1 MLAYKPGL
9 FDFIL
14 RLYHARVCLS
24 KIHASVAA
32 SESTA
37 GKGEG
42 TGQKESPS
50 PAFLR
55 DLCLYVYKGLN
66 AQGMIAFESRLESSL
81 IGGIQAIVRQYLV
94 SFVKAF

>member
-1 MLAYKPGL
+1 MVLLDLGRLVPAFRRALMLAYKPGR

-14 RLYHARVCLS
+14 RLYHANVCLS
-24 KIHASVAA
+24 KIHARVAT

-42 TGQKESPS
+42 TGQRESPS

-55 DLCLYVYKGLN
+55 VLFLIILRSLV
-66 AQGMIAFESRLESSL
+66 AQGMIVF
-81 IGGIQAIVRQYLV
+81 
-94 SFVKAF
+94 

>member
-1 MLAYKPGL
+1 MVLLDLGRLVPALRLAFMLAYKPGR

-14 RLYHARVCLS
+14 RLYHANVCLS
-24 KIHASVAA
+24 KIHARVAT

-42 TGQKESPS
+42 TGQRESPS

-55 DLCLYVYKGLN
+55 VLFLIILRSLV
-66 AQGMIAFESRLESSL
+66 AQEMIVF
-81 IGGIQAIVRQYLV
+81 
-94 SFVKAF
+94 